1 MYINYRLPTNDYRQ
15 MTPKEPQFNFEN
27 LQVYQ
32 KSLDHV
38 DMIYEVTKEFP
49 KTELYNLT
57 SQFKRAAVSI
67 ALNIAEGA
75 GDTNSQFNRF
85 LQIALDSV
93 KECVV
98 CSTIAKRQNYITD
111 VKDNDIRCKL
121 AELSK
126 MITSLKKYLK
136 GDGRD

>member
-1 MYINYRLPTNDYRQ
+1 M
-15 MTPKEPQFNFEN
+15 KGESQFNFEN

-32 KSLDHV
+32 KSLDFV
-38 DMIYEVTKEFP
+38 DIVYEITKQFP
-49 KTELYNLT
+49 KSELYNLT

-75 GDTNSQFNRF
+75 GDTNSQFGRF
-85 LQIALDSV
+85 LQISMDSV

-98 CSTIAKRQNYITD
+98 CSTIAKRQKYITSERD
-111 VKDNDIRCKL
+111 LEIRSKL

-126 MITSLKKYLK
+126 MISSLKKYLK
-136 GDGRD
+136 VNGGPK